1 MRYNHANLKTI
12 RHFLY
17 MTSLLR
23 IATRQSPLALWQAHF
38 VKTELERHW
47 PELSIQLI
55 PMKTSGDRFLKD
67 TLAAIGGK
75 GMFVKELELAILEN
89 RADLA
94 VHSLKDVPAHL
105 PEGLILSTFLQRED
119 PRDALVSPHAS
130 LATLP
135 PGSVVGT
142 ASLRRQALIKYYYPH
157 LKVEVLRGNV
167 NSRLA
172 KLDEGAFDAIIL
184 AVAGLKRLNMV
195 TRIAQTLPL
204 DQFIPAVGQGVL
216 TLETRTA
223 DLATQRL
230 LKPLHHIDTALRVR
244 AERAFNERLGGA
256 CHVPVA
262 GHATLSEQGLQL
274 SGLVASVD
282 GLVCLQATASSALD
296 EPEALGVSL
305 ANELLSQGAAAIL
318 QAS

>member
-94 VHSLKDVPAHL
+94 VHSLKDVPAR
-105 PEGLILSTFLQRED
+105 STM
-119 PRDALVSPHAS
+119 
-130 LATLP
+130 
-135 PGSVVGT
+135 G
-142 ASLRRQALIKYYYPH
+142 
-157 LKVEVLRGNV
+157 
-167 NSRLA
+167 
-172 KLDEGAFDAIIL
+172 
-184 AVAGLKRLNMV
+184 
-195 TRIAQTLPL
+195 
-204 DQFIPAVGQGVL
+204 PA
-216 TLETRTA
+216 
-223 DLATQRL
+223 
-230 LKPLHHIDTALRVR
+230 
-244 AERAFNERLGGA
+244 
-256 CHVPVA
+256 
-262 GHATLSEQGLQL
+262 
-274 SGLVASVD
+274 
-282 GLVCLQATASSALD
+282 
-296 EPEALGVSL
+296 
-305 ANELLSQGAAAIL
+305 
-318 QAS
+318 